1 MWLMKVQRMLL
12 KGKEKMRDEKRIKPF
27 LEELQNIWERVPDWR
42 FFQLICNIQRGLGSD
57 GFYLED
63 DDALVRI
70 KNMFYQKEE

>member
-1 MWLMKVQRMLL
+1 
-12 KGKEKMRDEKRIKPF
+12 MRDKKRIKPF
-27 LEELQNIWERVPDWR
+27 LKELQNIWEQVPDWR

-57 GFYLED
+57 SLYLED